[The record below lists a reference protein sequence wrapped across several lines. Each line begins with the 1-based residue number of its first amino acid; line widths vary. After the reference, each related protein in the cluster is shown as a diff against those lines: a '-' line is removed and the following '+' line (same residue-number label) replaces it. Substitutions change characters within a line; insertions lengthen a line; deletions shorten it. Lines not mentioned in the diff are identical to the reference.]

1 MDDLHQQVKRHGNTL
16 MISLI
21 IVLIIIGA
29 ALYLV
34 GLIPMDATYM
44 TIIRVVLIVA
54 VIIYLLRHLSDI
66 GVNI

>member
-1 MDDLHQQVKRHGNTL
+1 